1 MTARRPLVLVSGFT
15 SELPDGDS
23 VVGISAGTV
32 TAGSGLAGGGD
43 VSTNIRLDVELA
55 PNPSGLIWIQ
65 TGDSAKLGSDGRAQA
80 SGNAGISVATTALAS
95 GNAALSVGAAAQTT
109 ANTAL
114 TSGNAAQSTANTAL
128 ASGNAALTSAS
139 NRLLRAGD
147 TATGTLVFISGAVN
161 QVGIGLNSNNT
172 GFYLSA
178 PNEVA
183 IAANG
188 TQVFKIDASGVGSFP
203 STRGIDI
210 PQGTTAQRPAGNLGI
225 IRYNT
230 EASGVEV
237 YSNYSPNWQTVAQLE
252 RVQIYQRAQRG
263 VVSGIGL
270 VSGTV
275 TLDFSKANN
284 FSMVLNGTTTINTP
298 TDLKE
303 GQSGVIYIQ
312 QDGVGS
318 RAASYATEWDFP
330 GGTPPTL
337 TTTASGVDVLCYA
350 TRDTTSIASRL
361 INDIQ

>member
-23 VVGISAGTV
+23 VIGISAGTV

-55 PNPSGLIWIQ
+55 ANPSGLIWVQ
-65 TGDSAKLGSDGRAQA
+65 TGDSAQLGFDGSAQA
-80 SGNAGISVATTALAS
+80 SGTAALSVATTALAS
-95 GNAALSVGAAAQTT
+95 GNAALVVGSNAQTS

-114 TSGNAAQSTANTAL
+114 ASGVAAQSTANTAL
-128 ASGNAALTSAS
+128 ASGNAALVSAN
-139 NRLLRAGD
+139 NRLLRSGD
-147 TATGTLVFISGAVN
+147 TATGTIVFSGGVVG
-161 QVGIGLNSNNT
+161 QVGIGLSSNNT

-210 PQGTTAQRPAGNLGI
+210 PQGTSAQRPAGNLGI

-237 YSNYSPNWQTVAQLE
+237 YSNYTPNWQTLAQLE
-252 RVQIYQRAQRG
+252 SVQVFQRAQRG
-263 VVSGIGL
+263 VVSGLGL

-275 TLDFSKANN
+275 TLDFQKANN
-284 FSMVLNGTTTINTP
+284 FSMVLNGTTVINTP

-318 RAASYATEWDFP
+318 RTASYASEWDFP

-350 TRDTTSIASRL
+350 TRNTTSIASRL
-361 INDIQ
+361 LSDIQ